1 MTTHAKGIADIKS
14 WDEKP
19 YQEDAGGRKL
29 AKASVTQTLTGD
41 IQGEG
46 ACEYLM
52 VYPDGKIAN
61 YTGLQVVTGTVGGKQ
76 GSFVLQL
83 EGKYDGETASGTWF
97 VVSGSGTGDL
107 QKIKGK
113 GNFSAPHGSKMQ
125 YTLDYDLS

>member
-1 MTTHAKGIADIKS
+1 MTTQAKGIAEIKS

-29 AKASVTQTLTGD
+29 TKASVTQTLSGD

-46 ACEYLM
+46 TCEYLM

-61 YTGLQVVTGTVGGKQ
+61 YTGLQVVSGKVGGKQ

-83 EGKYDGETASGTWF
+83 EGKFDGEIASGTWF
-97 VVSGSGTGDL
+97 VVAGSGTGELKKL
-107 QKIKGK
+107 QGK
-113 GNFSAPHGSKMQ
+113 GDFSAPHGSQMQ
-125 YTLDYDLS
+125 YTLEYDFS